1 MGTSS
6 ANNNVEN
13 FKIKGEKKK
22 EKKRKKRDKTGQE
35 ENLKGN

>member
-1 MGTSS
+1 MSQMGTSS

-22 EKKRKKRDKTGQE
+22 KKKEKKETKQDKKKT
-35 ENLKGN
+35 